1 MLTSKGTTMK
11 TTTRLSTAVIA
22 MLFAGAAFAQSHS
35 VVNYSNP
42 PGDTAQSK
50 AAVDATPSQSA
61 TAQKNTNKQGDS
73 NAGQAGKS
81 KNKKAVKK
89 TTAKGAKT
97 SAGSSAESAMETQPS
112 EKTGSEAE
120 RKAFDVSP
128 AHNGK

>member
-1 MLTSKGTTMK
+1 MTMK
-11 TTTRLSTAVIA
+11 LTAAVLA
-22 MLFAGAAFAQSHS
+22 LVCSGAAMAQSHS
-35 VVNYSNP
+35 VINMANP
-42 PGDTAQSK
+42 PNTSAQSK

-61 TAQKNTNKQGDS
+61 TAHQNSADQGDK

-81 KNKKAVKK
+81 KVTKAKKK

-112 EKTGSEAE
+112 QNTGSVAE
-120 RKAFDVSP
+120 QKAFDNSP

>member
-1 MLTSKGTTMK
+1 MK
-11 TTTRLSTAVIA
+11 NNIKFIA
-22 MLFAGAAFAQSHS
+22 GAAAFVFAGAAFGQSHS
-35 VVNYSNP
+35 VINMANP
-42 PGDTAQSK
+42 PNATAQSK

-61 TAQKNTNKQGDS
+61 TAHTNTNKEGDS

-81 KNKKAVKK
+81 KNTKAKKK

>member
-1 MLTSKGTTMK
+1 MKITTQ
-11 TTTRLSTAVIA
+11 LSAGVVA

-35 VVNYSNP
+35 VINMANP
-42 PGDTAQSK
+42 PSNTSQSK

-81 KNKKAVKK
+81 KHTKAKKVAS
-89 TTAKGAKT
+89 AKGAKT
-97 SAGSSAESAMETQPS
+97 SAGTSAESAMETQPS

-128 AHNGK
+128 AQSGK

>member
-1 MLTSKGTTMK
+1 MKITTQ
-11 TTTRLSTAVIA
+11 LSAGVVA

-35 VVNYSNP
+35 VINMANP
-42 PGDTAQSK
+42 PSNTSQSK
-50 AAVDATPSQSA
+50 AAVDATPSQSS

-81 KNKKAVKK
+81 KHTKAKKVAS
-89 TTAKGAKT
+89 AKGAKT
-97 SAGSSAESAMETQPS
+97 SAGTSAESAMETQPS

-128 AHNGK
+128 AQSGK

>member
-1 MLTSKGTTMK
+1 MKSTTQF
-11 TTTRLSTAVIA
+11 SAGVVA

-35 VVNYSNP
+35 VINMANP
-42 PGDTAQSK
+42 PSNTSQSK

-81 KNKKAVKK
+81 KHTKAKKVAS
-89 TTAKGAKT
+89 AKGAKT
-97 SAGSSAESAMETQPS
+97 SAGTSAESAMETQPS

-128 AHNGK
+128 AQSGK